1 VERPS
6 SKRDRKSGARK
17 RKQIDIER
25 DRIAAEQATAH
36 G

>member
-1 VERPS
+1 MKFDVPAPP

-17 RKQIDIER
+17 RKQWEIE
-25 DRIAAEQATAH
+25 IAMKERMH